1 MINRIRFSFSI
12 LAVALVSGLL
22 ESAAWAEDK
31 TVETLDLI
39 EEWVEDGIYDTSA
52 QFESDYANDVPD
64 NLKHRLM
71 YQVFHKV
78 EIDWL
83 DGITIFQQGSADG
96 TIETTM
102 RAGILHF
109 FADPAIGKVRQREH
123 NFIIVEDWVDAY
135 KDPEKIASI
144 TADDVV
150 FSEGCDFYLEVS
162 DDRSEIRGPMPEGT
176 CKLPAEQLGIELTA
190 EDEVVIRP
198 GEFWF
203 LGRYVDD
210 EGNVM
215 WGTESDELNKLVL
228 QR

>member
-1 MINRIRFSFSI
+1 MTAMRLIIFLMSVAVPVLMINE
-12 LAVALVSGLL
+12 VQ
-22 ESAAWAEDK
+22 AEDK
-31 TVETLDLI
+31 MAKTLAFI
-39 EEWVEDGIYDTSA
+39 EKWVEDGTYDTSA
-52 QFESDYANDVPD
+52 QAEADFVNDVPD

-71 YQVFHKV
+71 YQVFHQV
-78 EIDWL
+78 EINWL
-83 DGITIFQQGSADG
+83 DGVTIFQQGSADG
-96 TIETTM
+96 TSDTTT
-102 RAGILHF
+102 RAGILQF
-109 FADPAIGKVRQREH
+109 FADPVSGKVRQREH
-123 NFIIVEDWVDAY
+123 NFVSVEDWVDAY
-135 KDPEKIASI
+135 KDPQKIASI

-150 FSEGCDFYLEVS
+150 YDEGCDFYLLL
-162 DDRSEIRGPMPEGT
+162 DDNATEIRGPMLEGA